1 MSNHPT
7 AEDFEGFFRDP
18 SRPGRGTLNAQMVRH
33 LLADCSICREQ
44 LEMRGW
50 PSSRLER
57 VVHLAGNS
65 YDQGILPDR
74 PAQNAYNYDRA
85 FARAE
90 EAVTDFLAVA
100 PEP

>member
-18 SRPGRGTLNAQMVRH
+18 SRPGQGALNAQMVHH

-57 VVHLAGNS
+57 MVHLAGNPS
-65 YDQGILPDR
+65 EREIPIER
-74 PAQNAYNYDRA
+74 PAQKAYNYDRA

-90 EAVTDFLAVA
+90 
-100 PEP
+100 